1 VFLAE
6 QVETGRPV
14 ALKRILVQDDEHME
28 IIKREINFLVSLP
41 AFPSALPLG
50 WHCRAT
56 TPPQHQHHLIIIFSH
71 GPQKTLSGK
80 EGIVPFLG
88 AASFRKPNRQE
99 VVVLTEF
106 CPRGSVLNLMYQ
118 VLTPRAPQSSHHR
131 TRVTYSRCNDNDR
144 GNGTE

>member
-6 QVETGRPV
+6 QVDTGRPV

-28 IIKREINFLVSLP
+28 IIKREINFLVRPQAVFELP
-41 AFPSALPLG
+41 CLRVGRRHSPACA
-50 WHCRAT
+50 HDTMRCK
-56 TPPQHQHHLIIIFSH
+56 
-71 GPQKTLSGK
+71 QKTLSGK
-80 EGIVPFLG
+80 EGIIPFLG

-118 VLTPRAPQSSHHR
+118 V
-131 TRVTYSRCNDNDR
+131 R
-144 GNGTE
+144 GRSVRIRDV